1 MTFWNFWPNYW
12 SYIKILFCKV
22 VDLEKIMRLN
32 STTFLS
38 KTNSLACN
46 VRKCRENWTSAPKS
60 ITKGVPKGKLLVI
73 SKIFWVHFFT
83 LDPTEKKSG
92 QAFFHQN
99 NISGVI
105 SRLVPLGPSK
115 CKFWQFLPKNYIFFK
130 KTTHFSKKYWQ
141 QLQKIIEVCF

>member
-1 MTFWNFWPNYW
+1 M
-12 SYIKILFCKV
+12 FCKV
-22 VDLEKIMRLN
+22 VDLAKIMGLS

-46 VRKCRENWTSAPKS
+46 VRKCHGNWTSALKS
-60 ITKGVPKGKLLVI
+60 ITKGVLQPKLLVI

-83 LDPTEKKSG
+83 LDPTEKKNG

-105 SRLVPLGPSK
+105 SRFVRLGSSK
-115 CKFWQFLPKNYIFFK
+115 CKFWPFLQKNPIFLPKQRIFFK
-130 KTTHFSKKYWQ
+130 KILETNFHYFCNFCQYFLLKWVVFCKKM
-141 QLQKIIEVCF
+141 